1 MWTAAEN
8 AGVAQENVL
17 PCFRRIWQ
25 AADNIQCFFV
35 AYLLLSLF
43 HKFLSMDAKTFEIYG
58 MTYTECQIFFSIP
71 YTEKR
76 MTKQKMSKGLNGV
89 FTNRAQSGRR
99 NLCGERV
106 AYLRKKMQPRV
117 SQRAFAEMLQLAG
130 IDLDKNAIQR
140 IESGQRF
147 VTDIELA
154 ALART
159 LKVSP
164 GSLLEDPD
172 EKTNSQPL

>member
-1 MWTAAEN
+1 MLPEN
-8 AGVAQENVL
+8 MASRPTISNASSSSI
-17 PCFRRIWQ
+17 R
-25 AADNIQCFFV
+25 FF
-35 AYLLLSLF
+35 LF
-43 HKFLSMDAKTFEIYG
+43 FINFLSMDAKTFEIYG

-71 YTEKR
+71 YTEKDD
-76 MTKQKMSKGLNGV
+76 KQKMSKGLNGV

>member
-8 AGVAQENVL
+8 AGVDRKMFFHASGEYGK
-17 PCFRRIWQ
+17 PP
-25 AADNIQCFFV
+25 DNIQCFFV

-71 YTEKR
+71 YTEKDD
-76 MTKQKMSKGLNGV
+76 KQKMSKGLNGV

-159 LKVSP
+159 LKGFSRLSVR
-164 GSLLEDPD
+164 GSG
-172 EKTNSQPL
+172 